1 LPKNASVRIEP
12 SGAEDELVL
21 TGLERIEEPASLIT
35 LRNAVTK
42 RLPRVDLPEL
52 LLEID
57 ARSGFAGAF
66 THASEAEARA
76 RDLATTLC
84 AVLLA
89 EACNTGLEPL
99 VRPDVPALRRSRLSW
114 VRQN

>member
-1 LPKNASVRIEP
+1 VA
-12 SGAEDELVL
+12 A
-21 TGLERIEEPASLIT
+21 
-35 LRNAVTK
+35 

-57 ARSGFAGAF
+57 ARTGFATAF

-89 EACNTGLEPL
+89 EACNTAWNRWC
-99 VRPDVPALRRSRLSW
+99 VRMWRRCGDHG
-114 VRQN
+114 